1 MEKKHKLIYGLSV
14 AIVILLADQISK
26 WWVVREFEHSHS
38 VKSITSY
45 LNLVLTHNH
54 GISFG
59 LLASD
64 SLTTRLILIAVTV
77 SISCLLIWWLT
88 TTRTRIGIVSLGAII
103 GGAFGNITDRITVGA
118 VIDFIDFHVF
128 DFHWPAFNVADS
140 AICIGAAMTI
150 LESFFTQNN
159 SPS

>member
-1 MEKKHKLIYGLSV
+1 MGKKHKLIYGLSV
-14 AIVILLADQISK
+14 ALVILLADQISK

-64 SLTTRLILIAVTV
+64 SLTTRLILIVVTV

-88 TTRTRIGIVSLGAII
+88 TTKTRIGVVSLGAII
-103 GGAFGNITDRITVGA
+103 GGAFGNITDRLYYSA
-118 VIDFIDFHVF
+118 VPDFIDIYVNN
-128 DFHWPAFNVADS
+128 FHWFIFNVAD
-140 AICIGAAMTI
+140 IFITIGI
-150 LESFFTQNN
+150 IFLISFEIFGKKN
-159 SPS
+159 